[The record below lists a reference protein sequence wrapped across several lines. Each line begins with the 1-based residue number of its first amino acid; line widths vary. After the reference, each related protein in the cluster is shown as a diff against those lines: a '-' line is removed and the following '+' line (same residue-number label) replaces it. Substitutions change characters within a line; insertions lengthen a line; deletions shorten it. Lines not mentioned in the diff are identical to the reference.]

1 MVPLRN
7 LKITNGYNELLP
19 GSTQGLPGR
28 ISQINYTTTFLS
40 NFSMDLI
47 IFALPL
53 ILGAILSL
61 VGKIGAKKRIRV
73 IGYKIIK

>member
-28 ISQINYTTTFLS
+28 ISQIHYTTTFLS

-53 ILGAILSL
+53 ILGAIFSL

>member
-1 MVPLRN
+1 
-7 LKITNGYNELLP
+7 
-19 GSTQGLPGR
+19 
-28 ISQINYTTTFLS
+28 
-40 NFSMDLI
+40 MDLI

-53 ILGAILSL
+53 ILGAIFSL